1 MPHIIIHIS
10 YNSMIAIFNLYKIA
24 RLMASGEYLLPA
36 FYLLLC
42 SLSLNYKCW
51 QYINDLMVIAH

>member
-1 MPHIIIHIS
+1 
-10 YNSMIAIFNLYKIA
+10 MIAIFNLYKIA